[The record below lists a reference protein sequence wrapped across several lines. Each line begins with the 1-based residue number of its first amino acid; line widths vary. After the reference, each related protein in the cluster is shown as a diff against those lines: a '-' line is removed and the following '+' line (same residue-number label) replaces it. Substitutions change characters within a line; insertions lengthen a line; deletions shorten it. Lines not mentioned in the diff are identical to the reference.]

1 MTILGPDEGDQ
12 LGHAG
17 AAGDF
22 DGDGSDDLLLGAVSA
37 DGFDNGINIAGEAY
51 LILGGPSPAA
61 TVDTLLGEATLRI
74 YGGDAVDRLGRSVA
88 VGDLNGDGVSD
99 LLIAATGGDVADGS
113 QENAG
118 EVQVIFG
125 RAGLQGVLD
134 LARHST
140 DLVVQGM
147 DAHDALGHNSFGKPS
162 LLAADADGDV
172 PADETPATEAEF
184 STDSDAES
192 AEVEAASSDEEAE
205 PAAEEDAETEPIR
218 HEGMDWYVL
227 RVASNKEEQVRTA
240 LERKVKIEALE
251 HQIGQILVPT
261 VKEKRMRGRQARVYN
276 RKLYP
281 GYVIVEMATEKDGSI
296 PEDIWFMIKETTGV
310 GDFIGSDGKPIK
322 MEEHEVNAILAV
334 ALKSEEDVGL
344 SGMRFEKGDLAKV
357 TEGSFENFE
366 GMIDSVDESR
376 GMVTVLLTIF
386 GRSTPVEVE
395 YWQVE
400 KL

>member
-1 MTILGPDEGDQ
+1 MGIVTVTDE
-12 LGHAG
+12 
-17 AAGDF
+17 
-22 DGDGSDDLLLGAVSA
+22 
-37 DGFDNGINIAGEAY
+37 
-51 LILGGPSPAA
+51 
-61 TVDTLLGEATLRI
+61 TVDITDQPEEVSEDVVPNQTDTAPEAE
-74 YGGDAVDRLGRSVA
+74 
-88 VGDLNGDGVSD
+88 
-99 LLIAATGGDVADGS
+99 AA
-113 QENAG
+113 N
-118 EVQVIFG
+118 
-125 RAGLQGVLD
+125 
-134 LARHST
+134 
-140 DLVVQGM
+140 
-147 DAHDALGHNSFGKPS
+147 
-162 LLAADADGDV
+162 ADGDA
-172 PADETPATEAEF
+172 PADATSVAESEAP
-184 STDSDAES
+184 TDSDAES
-192 AEVEAASSDEEAE
+192 TEVEAASSEEEAE
-205 PAAEEDAETEPIR
+205 PDEEEDAEAEQIR

-227 RVASNKEEQVRTA
+227 RVASNKEEQVRTT

-261 VKEKRMRGRQARVYN
+261 VKEKRMRGRQARVYH

-322 MEEHEVNAILAV
+322 MEEHEVAAILAV

-344 SGMRFEKGDLAKV
+344 SGMSFKKGDPAKV

-366 GMIDSVDESR
+366 GTIDSVDEGR